1 MDPIRLRF
9 SKFCELLTGEEGPNA
24 TIRDILAKGDTPFD
38 PKPPFGGQRTYDGE
52 DTLKWLGFEAMRAVN
67 VRLHQAAKLMR
78 YGYAAEGFLE
88 ALESGKDVSDFHL
101 FFAQGKPERD
111 KGGWFALHYKLF
123 RASEIADFLAD
134 QAANG
139 PGIEHFVGVPLLP
152 IYEGAKARAT
162 ALGYELVGGEFYP
175 VAE

>member
-38 PKPPFGGQRTYDGE
+38 PKPPLGGQRTYDGE

-88 ALESGKDVSDFHL
+88 ALEAGREVSDFHL
-101 FFAQGKPERD
+101 FFAQGKPELT
-111 KGGWFALHYKLF
+111 GVYQLHYKLF
-123 RASEIADFLAD
+123 RPSEIADFLAD

-152 IYEGAKARAT
+152 IYERAKARAK
-162 ALGYELVGGEFYP
+162 ALGIEMVGGEFYP

>member
-9 SKFCELLTGEEGPNA
+9 SKFCELLTGEEGPSA
-24 TIRDILAKGDTPFD
+24 TIRDILAKGDVPFE
-38 PKPPFGGQRTYDGE
+38 PKPSVGGQRTYDGE
-52 DTLKWLGFEAMRAVN
+52 DVLKWLGFEAMRAVN

-78 YGYAAEGFLE
+78 YGHAAEGFIE
-88 ALESGKDVSDFHL
+88 ALEAGECVSDFHL
-101 FFAQGKPERD
+101 FFAQGKPERE

-123 RASEIADFLAD
+123 RASQIADFLAD

-139 PGIEHFVGVPLLP
+139 PGIEHFAGVPMLP
-152 IYEGAKARAT
+152 IYELAKARA
-162 ALGYELVGGEFYP
+162 ASIGMELVGGELYL

>member
-9 SKFCELLTGEEGPNA
+9 SKFCELLTGEEGANA
-24 TIRDILAKGDTPFD
+24 TIRDILAKGDAPFD
-38 PKPPFGGQRTYDGE
+38 PKPRIGGQRTYDGE

-88 ALESGKDVSDFHL
+88 ALEAGKDVSDFHL
-101 FFAQGKPERD
+101 FFAQGKPEREKD
-111 KGGWFALHYKLF
+111 ERFVLHYKLF

-152 IYEGAKARAT
+152 IYERAKARSA
-162 ALGYELVGGEFYP
+162 ALGLELVGGEFYP
-175 VAE
+175 VAK